1 MSLED
6 GFAALRLEKPARV
19 PRTEYTAHW
28 ELIKTVTGIDVS
40 EKSPDETRL
49 RAQRA
54 FMEAWNYDLSWMTL
68 IVGDVFGDVRTNM
81 GHAEYAANGSDY
93 DARVSC
99 PFRSP
104 EEVLAFD
111 PYEAFGVLD
120 KSKLVR
126 DFEEH
131 YRSQCLD
138 YPNCVHMTGTYITLV
153 SGLIELFGWEMLLM
167 AAAVDIDGFG
177 EVANRYAKWMQQY
190 YDALAEADIPVVMSH
205 DDITWTSGAFIK
217 PEWYAKYVF
226 PNYKKLYAP
235 VIESGKI
242 LLYTSD
248 GNYTQF
254 IDELAGCGVSGF
266 VLEPVTD
273 MAYIAQR
280 YGKTHAF
287 IGNADT
293 RVLLMGSK
301 EDIRAEVERCMS
313 IGKECPGFFM
323 AVGNHIPPNTPI
335 ENALYY
341 NEIYEKLSL
350 R

>member
-1 MSLED
+1 
-6 GFAALRLEKPARV
+6 
-19 PRTEYTAHW
+19 
-28 ELIKTVTGIDVS
+28 VS
-40 EKSPDETRL
+40 HDSSDETKKQAR
-49 RAQRA
+49 RA
-54 FMEAWNYDLSWMTL
+54 FMEAWNYGFTWMTL

-81 GHAEYAANGSDY
+81 GHAEYAAGGGDY
-93 DARVSC
+93 DARFSC
-99 PFRSP
+99 PFGSP

-111 PYEAFGVLD
+111 PYETFGVLD
-120 KSKLVR
+120 KSELVR

-131 YRSQCLD
+131 YRSQCRD

-153 SGLIELFGWEMLLM
+153 SGLIDLFGWEMLLM

-177 EVANRYAKWMQQY
+177 EVTNRYAGWMQQY

-217 PEWYAKYVF
+217 PEWYTKYVF

-235 VIESGKI
+235 VVESGKI

-254 IDELAGCGVSGF
+254 IDDIVECGVSGF

-273 MAYIAQR
+273 MAYIAER

-287 IGNADT
+287 VGNADT
-293 RVLLMGSK
+293 RILLSGSK
-301 EDIRAEVERCMS
+301 DDIRAEVERCMN
-313 IGKECPGFFM
+313 IGKGCPGFFM
-323 AVGNHIPPNTPI
+323 AVGNHIPANTPV

-341 NEIYEKLSL
+341 NEIYEKLSF